1 MVGSGMPET
10 YELYQMLKYVKN
22 VVDKYGRSVIVPS
35 ELATM
40 ITKVNGALD
49 TLDASG
55 FSESEEIIFDVPSE
69 LFTYWDTVAT
79 AREDYRSKVSFYF
92 SGNTTEYDAGTLS
105 NMIERWLRE
114 MKAGMQRA
122 IKIGSHG
129 DGDDGKSGIPP
140 SYFSYNI
147 TSWELNGKKNKVGLP
162 LADAKS
168 MSVGR
173 FPLFLE
179 GPTRY
184 LKTIDD
190 EDNAAATMYEKVK
203 TSGLRDEELSMYFVS
218 ASLKGQSYDMG
229 RMMAFTPGWL
239 ENQSIWMHMS
249 YKYYLELLRGKLF
262 TEFFSEM
269 RGGGTC
275 YCEISNSFSKCS
287 FIHQLNSCLYRN
299 VTIHG
304 SATLWTFFDG
314 MLFFLGKFCFC

>member
-10 YELYQMLKYVKN
+10 YEMYQVLKYVKK
-22 VVDKYGRSVIVPS
+22 VVGKYGRPVVVPT
-35 ELATM
+35 ELADM
-40 ITKVNGALD
+40 IATVNTALD
-49 TLDASG
+49 DLESG
-55 FSESEEIIFDVPSE
+55 FTESEELPFDVPAE

-79 AREDYRSKVSFYF
+79 AREDYREKVSYFF
-92 SGNTTEYDAGTLS
+92 SGKTTEYDADTVV
-105 NMIERWLRE
+105 NMIDRWLGE
-114 MKAGMQRA
+114 VEKGMKRA

-129 DGDDGKSGIPP
+129 DGDDGNSGIPP

-147 TSWELNGKKNKVGLP
+147 TSWELNGKSNEKGLP
-162 LADAKS
+162 LVNAKS

-184 LKTIDD
+184 LKTITGDD
-190 EDNAAATMYEKVK
+190 DAASAMYDKVK
-203 TSGLRDEELSMYFVS
+203 ESGLRDKELDMYFVS

-262 TEFFSEM
+262 DQFFSEM
-269 RGGGTC
+269 RGGGMFLLV
-275 YCEISNSFSKCS
+275 FSM
-287 FIHQLNSCLYRN
+287 LNMPESIDLTRH
-299 VTIHG
+299 IFP
-304 SATLWTFFDG
+304 S
-314 MLFFLGKFCFC
+314 